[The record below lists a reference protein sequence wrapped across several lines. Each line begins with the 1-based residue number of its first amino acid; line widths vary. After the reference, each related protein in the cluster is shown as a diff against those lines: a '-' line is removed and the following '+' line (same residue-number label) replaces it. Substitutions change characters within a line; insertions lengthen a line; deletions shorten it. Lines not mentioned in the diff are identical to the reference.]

1 MGLSCSTQ
9 SRDSIQFVHTMQYPM
24 NVVKVSD
31 FLKIPGIPGT
41 YQKLRRQ
48 GFLHEW
54 TPGMFVVFISHQ
66 WLGFDHP
73 DPFGQQIEVLRQGLQ
88 GLIDGSTKVEHN
100 VIGQLY
106 GVPNDMSEEVRQ
118 NLAEGYIFMDAFSLP
133 QVFGTDSLDLSME
146 MSNQTEAASAVQSIP
161 AYVERCDLFIVL
173 APDLNHADT
182 GERCNYTTWLSRW
195 YRTLSNR
202 PNTSVIVLLSPVEAE
217 SMYFLEKYSK
227 RIYDAD
233 FTVEADRSIL
243 VQLGEAATKK
253 KIKHLKDTVEARH
266 WYRYFVAFQNR
277 WIGLPPKK
285 RTLDAFLEEFQFEH
299 LQDAVSGGNKMF
311 GLLCAV
317 LAGDTDMV
325 ELLVKSSADVNSQV
339 FGLSEMGYYPGVTP
353 LMVATISNQTGDM
366 IAKLISLKSDV
377 HAKSWMGVTA
387 ACLAR
392 STEQVEVLWSA
403 QADFHSANLPAGLH
417 PITAAASFSQ
427 TEVVAELLKRN
438 CDANPDLSG
447 LGWGPLHGAALFS
460 RGHSADALERSRL
473 LIAHKADVNRPA
485 KSTMIFHLLCMSSQV
500 RAALFGFESC
510 STRTRFWASLPG
522 LTPLGAAAT
531 AGDEALV
538 KFLIQSGARNVPND
552 RGDLPADLALANGHK
567 HVHDLLNTLN
577 TSTSLSL

>member
-1 MGLSCSTQ
+1 
-9 SRDSIQFVHTMQYPM
+9 
-24 NVVKVSD
+24 
-31 FLKIPGIPGT
+31 
-41 YQKLRRQ
+41 
-48 GFLHEW
+48 
-54 TPGMFVVFISHQ
+54 
-66 WLGFDHP
+66 
-73 DPFGQQIEVLRQGLQ
+73 
-88 GLIDGSTKVEHN
+88 
-100 VIGQLY
+100 
-106 GVPNDMSEEVRQ
+106 MSEEVRQ

-387 ACLAR
+387 ACLASCLYKFTPAFIWCNDCSGVLVDGNDNESSQPANFHEEAAR